1 MQTLEPLQGQAQ
13 NRRMRIGQLAQLTAT
28 PVDTIRHYEREGLLA
43 TPPRTD
49 AGYRVYGTA
58 DAERLHFIRRCRS
71 LDMNLAEVRALL
83 ALQGGSHGGGHGDEV
98 HALLDEHIGHVTARI
113 AALQELEKELR
124 ELRSRCKGDEPA
136 CAILEGLAEPGAE
149 LPPRSHVGHSH

>member
-1 MQTLEPLQGQAQ
+1 
-13 NRRMRIGQLAQLTAT
+13 MRIGELARLTAT

-43 TPPRTD
+43 APPRTE
-49 AGYRVYGTA
+49 AGYRVYGPL

-83 ALQGGSHGGGHGDEV
+83 ALQGGGHSGEA
-98 HALLDEHIGHVTARI
+98 HALLDEHIGHVAARI
-113 AALQELEKELR
+113 AALQELERELR
-124 ELRSRCKGDEPA
+124 ELRARCKGDEPA
-136 CAILEGLAEPGAE
+136 CGILKGLAEPGAG